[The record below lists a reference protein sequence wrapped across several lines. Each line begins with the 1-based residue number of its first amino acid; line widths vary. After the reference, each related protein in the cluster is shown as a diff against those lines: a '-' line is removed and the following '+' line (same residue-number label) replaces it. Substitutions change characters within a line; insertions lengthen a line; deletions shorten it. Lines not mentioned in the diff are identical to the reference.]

1 MRELCNAFVRRKGP
15 RPTVPQMVHSYR
27 TVARR
32 KQEIMSDAGANTL
45 FEARVFQDL
54 VFVAKTLVEAR

>member
-1 MRELCNAFVRRKGP
+1 
-15 RPTVPQMVHSYR
+15 MVHSYR